1 MFCGAAII
9 KMEGEEC
16 GQLGLG
22 AIEGER
28 DIIGGLIDAMCG
40 LLGF

>member
-1 MFCGAAII
+1 MFRGEAIRRI
-9 KMEGEEC
+9 EGEEC

-28 DIIGGLIDAMCG
+28 DRIGGLIDAMCG
-40 LLGF
+40 LPGF